1 MIYHDILIRQW
12 AKAGGVTPYDA
23 SCVNP
28 ASLDL
33 RLGSEF
39 IDLATMLPFT
49 AEKIL
54 LVHGDAILATTLEY
68 IRMPANAAG
77 SIYLKSTLARQGLD
91 HSLAGWVD
99 PEFSGTLTLELHAHR
114 PIELFA
120 GQRVL
125 QMVFHVTVGIPSS
138 GYHGRYLGQTG
149 PTPARL
155 DNSPIGVL

>member
-1 MIYHDILIRQW
+1 MIWHDTLIREW
-12 AKAGGVTPYDA
+12 AEAGGVTPYDA
-23 SCVNP
+23 NCVNP

-33 RLGSEF
+33 RLGNKF

-49 AEKIL
+49 AEKIT

-68 IRMPANAAG
+68 IKMPANIAG
-77 SIYLKSTLARQGLD
+77 SIYLKSTLARRGLD

-99 PEFSGTLTLELHAHR
+99 CEFSGTLTLELHAHR
-114 PIELFA
+114 PIELYA

-125 QMVFHVTVGIPSS
+125 QMVFHVTVGIPSV
-138 GYHGRYLGQTG
+138 GYRGRYMGQTG

-155 DNSPIGVL
+155 DTVP